1 MLKIRRL
8 FVTLVLFSTLLAAVA
23 CAKQGYPSGGPKDE
37 TPPVVTGTEP
47 SNGSLHFDAKEFY
60 IYFDEYVTV
69 KDADNNILVSPP
81 MKQKPEYSTKGRGI
95 RVRIKDTLR
104 ENTTYLFQFK
114 EGIVDFNEG
123 NALPSYEYV
132 FSTGGSIDSMTLRGK
147 VVDAFSGKP
156 RTEPVTVIA
165 WSESQQTDSVGDS
178 IVAKVQPLYVTRCDK
193 EGNFALNHL
202 REGRYLLLALEDGDK
217 NLRLNG
223 DEAVAFLD
231 SLVLAEKM
239 PPPPDTT
246 AKDSTARDST
256 TVATDST
263 IATPKN
269 RNTADS
275 GKIKDEGYVDTATS
289 SQLSTL
295 TSLLK
300 FNLLMSQEKKE
311 VQRITKSEFTSK
323 GIIEIVTQIPLSHD
337 YSLRHLPADSTAP
350 AVQLYHHRGVKG
362 DTLTVWLGTQ
372 RCDSIMLLLHDT
384 TGLHDTLRLHYK
396 ERKASKSMP
405 GMKGTLKP
413 SIMKSKVAANHP
425 WFDTLWLSFANPVEG
440 VSEAWR
446 DTATLDT
453 AVRVMVMSD
462 SSLSRCGI
470 RLLCDTTFA
479 PAIGTKAYLVFPGK
493 PGEKYRFTVPEGLF
507 FDIYG
512 NTNDSVSI
520 STEFTKTESYG
531 NIFLT
536 LESGRDSALNSQSPD
551 FDVQLIVQL
560 TNEKGEM
567 VREQVVTQPGKL
579 SFLHLKGGKYGIR
592 AIVDSNGDRLWTP
605 GNYWQH
611 RQPEAVLTFEKTLE
625 LRENWDM
632 EEKWKIETKEN

>member
-1 MLKIRRL
+1 MLIIRRL
-8 FVTLVLFSTLLAAVA
+8 FVTLVLFSTLLAVVA

-47 SNGSLHFDAKEFY
+47 LNGSLHFDAKEFY

-81 MKQKPEYSTKGRGI
+81 MKQKPEYTPKGRGI

-132 FSTGGSIDSMTLRGK
+132 FSTGGSIDSMTLRGT

-165 WSESQQTDSVGDS
+165 WSESQQADSVGDS
-178 IVAKVQPLYVTRCDK
+178 IVAKVQPMYVTRCDK

-246 AKDSTARDST
+246 AKDSTA
-256 TVATDST
+256 VATDST
-263 IATPKN
+263 IATPENGNAMGRGTLK
-269 RNTADS
+269 A
-275 GKIKDEGYVDTATS
+275 EGNVDTATN

-295 TSLLK
+295 NPLLK
-300 FNLLMSQEKKE
+300 INLLMSQEKKE

-323 GIIEIVTQIPLSHD
+323 GIIEIVTQTPLSHG
-337 YSLRHLPADSTAP
+337 YSLRHLPADSSAP
-350 AVQLYHHRGVKG
+350 AVQLYHQTGSKG
-362 DTLTVWLGTQ
+362 DTLKVWIATKG
-372 RCDSIMLLLHDT
+372 CDSIVLELKDT
-384 TGLHDTLRLHYK
+384 TGLHDTLRLQYK
-396 ERKASKSMP
+396 EKSSGKSMK
-405 GMKGTLKP
+405 GAKSLGAMKP
-413 SIMKSKVAANHP
+413 HIMKSMVAANHP
-425 WFDTLWLSFANPVEG
+425 WFDTLWLSFSNPVEG
-440 VSEAWR
+440 VCEEWR
-446 DTATLDT
+446 DTAALDT

-470 RLLCDTTFA
+470 RLLRDTAFA
-479 PAIGTKAYLVFPGK
+479 PAIGMKAYLVFPGK

-507 FDIYG
+507 YDIYG
-512 NTNDSVSI
+512 NTSDSVSI

-536 LESGRDSALNSQSPD
+536 LEGGMDSALNSPSPT

-560 TNEKGEM
+560 TNEKGDM

-592 AIVDSNGDRLWTP
+592 AIVDSNGDGKWTP

-611 RQPEAVLTFEKTLE
+611 RQPESILFFEKILE

-632 EEKWKIETKEN
+632 EEKWKIDTKKN